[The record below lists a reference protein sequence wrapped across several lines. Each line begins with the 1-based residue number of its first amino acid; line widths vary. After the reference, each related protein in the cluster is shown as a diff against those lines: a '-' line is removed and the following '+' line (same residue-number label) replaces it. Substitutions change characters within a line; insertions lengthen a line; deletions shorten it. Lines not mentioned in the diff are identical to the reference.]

1 MCNSGAVGR
10 PEVPPGWWR
19 GSWSEP
25 GVLGVRGQETGA
37 SAQAES
43 RFVLALRAG
52 WAVPTCPGEVSSP
65 CLSLPIPTLF
75 SPRDVLTASPG
86 SHVLPAP
93 WVPFQADT

>member
-43 RFVLALRAG
+43 RFVLALPAG
-52 WAVPTCPGEVSSP
+52 WAVPTRPGGGELA
-65 CLSLPIPTLF
+65 LSQFTDSNALF
-75 SPRDVLTASPG
+75 SQRRPHRLTRKSCFASPLG
-86 SHVLPAP
+86 TLSS
-93 WVPFQADT
+93 